1 MEKLPLSYIGDP
13 KYTTCIFTSDIVL
26 LSQFAHS
33 SAAALA
39 LHIIIHAATLL
50 LNIIFSP
57 YLSLKYNYKIIII

>member
-26 LSQFAHS
+26 LSQFTHS

-39 LHIIIHAATLL
+39 LHLIRAATLL

-57 YLSLKYNYKIIII
+57 YLPLKYNYKIIII